1 MVKIAMWQKPQLR
14 LDEEENKHRKVGWL
28 ELFFDLFFVV
38 VFAQIAHH
46 LGQDISVHGVLE
58 FTLFFVPAWWVWVTD
73 TYHKERFE
81 TEGLENRVYT
91 FAMMVAIT
99 GMAVSAGHGL
109 TVSFTGYASAYL
121 FARFLTTLMWIRGG
135 IHHSEFRPV
144 AKRITIGF
152 AATAAA
158 IIGSFYMKGSQSL
171 LLFSIGLVIDLLGPF
186 SLVRFLKNLPKYSS
200 SKLPERFGL
209 LTIIVLGET
218 IVGVVNGLAKHQ
230 QVSFMTFV
238 GGVIGLAIVFC
249 LWWIY
254 FDFIGRRVFKPA
266 PPWPFVWSYLHLP
279 LSMGIIASGPGILK
293 GLTYIDAVLPPEVGY
308 FLAGTVALSLIS
320 VSLLETTLAR
330 DADEH
335 SHPIASPSLKIA
347 GALGV
352 LAMPYFYPSLD
363 SIKLLLF
370 FLVILAVQ
378 VIYASYVCFAP
389 DAQEHN
395 NSAFT

>member
-81 TEGLENRVYT
+81 TEGLENRFYT

-109 TVSFTGYASAYL
+109 TSLTAYASAYL
-121 FARFLTTLMWIRGG
+121 VARAMTTIMWIRGG
-135 IHHSEFRPV
+135 IHHPEFRPV
-144 AKRITIGF
+144 SKRIAIGY
-152 AATAAA
+152 AITAA
-158 IIGSFYMKGSQSL
+158 IIIGSMFVNGNQSL
-171 LLFSIGLVIDLLGPF
+171 LLFTIGVVVDLLGPF
-186 SLVRFLKNLPKYSS
+186 LLIKYLKALPKYSS

-230 QVSFMTFV
+230 QFSFLTFI
-238 GGVIGLAIVFC
+238 GGILGLAIVFC

-254 FDFIGRRVFKPA
+254 FDFIGRRVFKPV
-266 PPWPFVWSYLHLP
+266 PPWPFVWSYFHLP

-293 GLTYIDAVLPPEVGY
+293 GLAHIDSALPQEAGY

-320 VSLLETTLAR
+320 VGLLETTLAR
-330 DADEH
+330 DKDEH
-335 SHPIASPSLKIA
+335 SHPVASPSLKIG
-347 GALGV
+347 GALVV
-352 LAMPYFYPSLD
+352 LAGPYFFSNPG
-363 SIKLLLF
+363 SIQLFLF
-370 FLVILAVQ
+370 FLAVLVVQ
-378 VIYASYVCFAP
+378 VIYASHVCFTT
-389 DAQEHN
+389 DSLELD
-395 NSAFT
+395 SSG